1 MSMLL
6 CSEGDVREVE
16 GIVSSSSPFA
26 IVLAP
31 KERAE
36 LKRLARKRTLPYQE
50 VVRARIV
57 LLAASGLHND
67 EIARRLD
74 TSREVVGKWRKRFF
88 AERLA
93 GLEERQRSGRPRAFP
108 P

>member
-1 MSMLL
+1 MS
-6 CSEGDVREVE
+6 RT
-16 GIVSSSSPFA
+16 SPFA
-26 IVLAP
+26 VVLTP
-31 KERAE
+31 TERAA
-36 LKRLARKRTLPYQE
+36 LKQRARKRTLPYRE
-50 VVRARIV
+50 VVRAKIV
-57 LLAASGLHND
+57 LLAASGRRND
-67 EIARRLD
+67 EIAARLD